1 MKLDRDSS
9 QASLPDGMALDL
21 GAVAKGW
28 AGDIL
33 SQLVRDA
40 DGVDGA
46 LLNLGQSTI
55 QTVGAKPDGSAWRIG
70 IQDPLGEGTALAQ
83 LTQQAVKTGMPPRPP
98 PSRRS
103 RAAIWGCWSS
113 PTGP

>member
-1 MKLDRDSS
+1 M
-9 QASLPDGMALDL
+9 P
-21 GAVAKGW
+21 GW
-28 AGDIL
+28 
-33 SQLVRDA
+33 VRET

-83 LTQQAVKTGMPPRPP
+83 LTQQAARTVDASQAPAIQTEQGSYLGVLETHRPGHEHLRELSALLCP
-98 PSRRS
+98 
-103 RAAIWGCWSS
+103 G
-113 PTGP
+113 

>member
-1 MKLDRDSS
+1 
-9 QASLPDGMALDL
+9 MALDL

-55 QTVGAKPDGSAWRIG
+55 QTVGAKPDGSPWRIG
-70 IQDPLGEGTALAQ
+70 IQDPQGEGTALAELKQ
-83 LTQQAVKTGMPPRPP
+83 EQSGGSESTSQTADQPTTWA
-98 PSRRS
+98 
-103 RAAIWGCWSS
+103 CWS
-113 PTGP
+113 